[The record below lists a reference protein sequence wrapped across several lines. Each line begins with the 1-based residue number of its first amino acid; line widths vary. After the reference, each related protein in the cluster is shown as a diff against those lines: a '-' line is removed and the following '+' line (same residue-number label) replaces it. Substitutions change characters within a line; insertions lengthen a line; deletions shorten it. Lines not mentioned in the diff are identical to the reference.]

1 MTYTNII
8 VDGIIYD
15 GGFIPS
21 DYDLY
26 DGSIEDL
33 EFFRSLFVGFDLSG
47 YNDIDSLKRSL
58 IFHFEKSIFGIKRRF
73 GSDNFLY
80 SFCLDEIPLDRRRDS
95 KIDVLLDG
103 LDVIEDN
110 LFQVELRYS
119 FDKEKRLNV
128 IRFCI

>member
-58 IFHFEKSIFGIKRRF
+58 IYHFEKSIFGSINAIGRWW
-73 GSDNFLY
+73 NATHTTY
-80 SFCLDEIPLDRRRDS
+80 S
-95 KIDVLLDG
+95 IDLLSRHYKD
-103 LDVIEDN
+103 I
-110 LFQVELRYS
+110 F
-119 FDKEKRLNV
+119 
-128 IRFCI
+128 I